1 MNEQEKL
8 IAKGK
13 LEALK
18 DIMRDNKEYL
28 NRILKNECGYNDD
41 NKELQSINYYFM
53 NGIYK
58 LNLIIRDL

>member
-13 LEALK
+13 LMALK
-18 DIMRDNKEYL
+18 DVMLDNEDYL
-28 NRILKNECGYNDD
+28 NHILKNECGYNDD